1 MQFALAPEELWKS
14 NTLFRDEHRNKPMW
28 ASERVMPFGIF
39 PASGIAQR
47 KAYAQMELVWI
58 EFDKLEAPIV
68 LSGFL
73 ARWTAQRKELGLSTR
88 LAFGKQ
94 YTDDVCV
101 VVLGVARMVR
111 FIRAWHTVISSFNIL
126 MAPPKKRQLGCA
138 ATWLGAIL
146 APATGAVTTPM
157 SKRLRAIEML
167 RLLLA
172 EKLTLGQLAKL
183 NGLLE
188 HLCDVFCLPRSAMFH
203 MYEPMQTSVVLHPD
217 FEFVPSKHLVKQT
230 ASWLLRL
237 AKVAGSRCGQ
247 MLVTPWKATESTRL
261 LHWYSDA
268 AKEGCGRPGLGGWYS
283 GYWWQWI
290 LPEGYEH
297 LTIPLLEFMA
307 VLVNIVVFGRLVLR
321 GFHDKA
327 FIVMHIDASASVT
340 VLASGAPK
348 SQPMQLVWEA
358 ISSRPEYQKL
368 KKRLGAAHTFGP
380 ANLMADAASRDKRDV
395 ISRISAQMRLAA
407 VELKVPSSL
416 KESISKI
423 SQEIFMLVNKK
434 AAVQRAVADLETN
447 PVAAARSDY
456 LIGAKRAA
464 CPDGMVD
471 QQMSEQQLNH
481 EVAASVLVEQAAVE
495 ASQLASVERQPS
507 KKRTSALTELYS
519 AEQSNGSALKPF
531 AAPPEGSVEQ
541 GDAVQK
547 LKEDVAAEWIAD
559 RLAERSAEWVAERS
573 AHAASL
579 LPTAGRPLT
588 AAEQAL
594 DIGQANTPDS
604 ASNVMQRKLF
614 KMLKLTPT
622 NVSIE
627 LEGAGQ
633 PAGDSDKAVNR
644 NGFGKHNLRRSD
656 SGSQS
661 KVARLAP
668 ITPIGS
674 FAVARD
680 VRESKS
686 TLDTYAS
693 EAVKGMTASLFNDKS
708 PYALQLGDEPVMR
721 EAVQSL
727 FTLINDYVPTGT
739 KSKDKSDWK
748 WWEKMTARFGTRAWR
763 DDALANLGYD
773 RAGHFREIILQAL
786 VLVEVSK
793 EMVPKQITR
802 RQAGLKAKPGSA
814 FGVLTSA
821 RRVHARFCIQM
832 AKSPL
837 VHLVL
842 KSLLKR
848 YIANHGLHALLP
860 KRKEPFTREMI
871 IQMLNL
877 DPPTSKS
884 NSYGP
889 CDNGHDFMVVL
900 VMLQILVQTGM
911 RLSELIGTDDT
922 CRPPMC
928 WDSFIYLLENV
939 LLHSL
944 SSEQA
949 DSMDA
954 DSCVL
959 LKVGTAKADPTGSH
973 WAPFPVY
980 LPYRGSEQ
988 LNAARAIRDLDQ
1000 VMQVPEMNRRDTGVF
1015 VKRSGK
1021 RMARTYLVNTL
1032 DAMVRAVGKDPTQF
1046 SFHSARIWLACALK
1060 ESGASN
1066 NRTQGM
1072 VRWLSEDS
1080 LRIYARDSRHTYAHW
1095 LDKAMQ
1101 ANVDAKQVANLPTLD
1116 DDNAWSQ
1123 LQDWIKLP
1131 DDNEI

>member
-1 MQFALAPEELWKS
+1 
-14 NTLFRDEHRNKPMW
+14 
-28 ASERVMPFGIF
+28 MPFGIF

-58 EFDKLEAPIV
+58 EFDRLEAPIV
-68 LSGFL
+68 LAGFL
-73 ARWTAQRKELGLSTR
+73 ARWTAQRLSLGLSTR

-101 VVLGVARMVR
+101 VVLGVARMIR

-157 SKRLRAIEML
+157 AKRLRAIEML

-203 MYEPMQTSVVLHPD
+203 MYEPMQASVVLHPD

-290 LPEGYEH
+290 LPEGYGH
-297 LTIPLLEFMA
+297 LTIPLLEFIA

-321 GFHDKA
+321 GFHDMA

-358 ISSRPEYQKL
+358 ISERPEYKKL
-368 KKRLGAAHTFGP
+368 KRRLGAAHTFGP

-395 ISRISAQMRLAA
+395 ISRISAQMRLEA
-407 VELKVPSSL
+407 VQLRVPSSL
-416 KESISKI
+416 KETVYKI
-423 SQEIFMLVNKK
+423 AQEIKLIMEDKAVKK
-434 AAVQRAVADLETN
+434 SAVA
-447 PVAAARSDY
+447 A
-456 LIGAKRAA
+456 
-464 CPDGMVD
+464 
-471 QQMSEQQLNH
+471 MSSEQLNH
-481 EVAASVLVEQAAVE
+481 EVAAAVLVDQTAVDFD
-495 ASQLASVERQPS
+495 P
-507 KKRTSALTELYS
+507 
-519 AEQSNGSALKPF
+519 
-531 AAPPEGSVEQ
+531 
-541 GDAVQK
+541 QK
-547 LKEDVAAEWIAD
+547 LKEEKAAEWIAD
-559 RLAERSAEWVAERS
+559 RITDKRAEWIADVD
-573 AHAASL
+573 AHAGSV
-579 LPTAGRPLT
+579 LPTVERPLT
-588 AAEQAL
+588 AAEQSL
-594 DIGQANTPDS
+594 GLGQANTPDS
-604 ASNVMQRKLF
+604 ASYVMQKKLS
-614 KMLKLTPT
+614 KMLELPPVYVAIEKIGYDLPT
-622 NVSIE
+622 GNCTQAFNMGGFRKRSI
-627 LEGAGQ
+627 LR
-633 PAGDSDKAVNR
+633 GDS
-644 NGFGKHNLRRSD
+644 
-656 SGSQS
+656 
-661 KVARLAP
+661 VACVKLAKRAP
-668 ITPIGS
+668 VTPVTS
-674 FAVARD
+674 FRIASE

-686 TLDTYAS
+686 TLNIYAS
-693 EAVKGMTASLFNDKS
+693 EAVNGMTASLFNDKS
-708 PYALQLGDEPVMR
+708 PYALRLGDEPVMR
-721 EAVQSL
+721 EAVSSL
-727 FTLINDYVPTGT
+727 FALINDYVPSGT

-793 EMVPKQITR
+793 EMAPKEISR

-814 FGVLTSA
+814 FSVLTSA
-821 RRVHARFCIQM
+821 RRVHARFCVQM

-860 KRKEPFTREMI
+860 KRKEPFTRD
-871 IQMLNL
+871 MLVKML
-877 DPPTSKS
+877 SLEPPTGKG

-889 CDNGHDFMVVL
+889 CDDVHDFMVVL
-900 VMLQILVQTGM
+900 TLLTILAQTGM
-911 RLSELIGTDDT
+911 RLSELIGTEDE
-922 CRPPMC
+922 CRPALC
-928 WDSFIYLLENV
+928 WDAFIYLLDDI
-939 LLHSL
+939 LIHSL
-944 SSEQA
+944 DSEQA
-949 DSMDA
+949 AKMSA
-954 DSCVL
+954 DCSVL
-959 LKVGTAKADPTGSH
+959 FKVGTSKADPTGSH

-980 LPYRGSEQ
+980 LPFRWGEPI
-988 LNAARAIRDLDQ
+988 NAAKAIMDLDQ
-1000 VMQVPEMNRRDTGVF
+1000 IVRVPDADRKRTAVF

-1021 RMARTYLVNTL
+1021 KMSRTYLVNTL
-1032 DAMVRAVGKDPTQF
+1032 DAMVAAVGKDPKQF

-1060 ESGASN
+1060 EAGASN
-1066 NRTQGM
+1066 SRTQGM

-1101 ANVDAKQVANLPTLD
+1101 ADVDAKQVANLPTLD

-1131 DDNEI
+1131 DDDPNMIG

>member
-1 MQFALAPEELWKS
+1 
-14 NTLFRDEHRNKPMW
+14 
-28 ASERVMPFGIF
+28 MPFGIF

-58 EFDKLEAPIV
+58 EFDRLEAPIV
-68 LSGFL
+68 LAGFL
-73 ARWTAQRKELGLSTR
+73 ARWTAQRLSLGLSTR

-101 VVLGVARMVR
+101 VVLGVARMIR

-157 SKRLRAIEML
+157 AKRLRAIEML

-203 MYEPMQTSVVLHPD
+203 MYEPMQASVVLHPD

-290 LPEGYEH
+290 LPEGYGH
-297 LTIPLLEFMA
+297 LTIPLLEFIA

-321 GFHDKA
+321 GFHDMA

-358 ISSRPEYQKL
+358 ISERPEYKKL
-368 KKRLGAAHTFGP
+368 KRRLGAAHTFGP

-395 ISRISAQMRLAA
+395 ISRISAQMRLEA
-407 VELKVPSSL
+407 VQLRVPSSL
-416 KESISKI
+416 KETVYKI
-423 SQEIFMLVNKK
+423 AQEIKLIMEDKAVKK
-434 AAVQRAVADLETN
+434 S
-447 PVAAARSDY
+447 AAA
-456 LIGAKRAA
+456 A
-464 CPDGMVD
+464 
-471 QQMSEQQLNH
+471 MSSEQLNH
-481 EVAASVLVEQAAVE
+481 EVAAAVLVDQTAVDFD
-495 ASQLASVERQPS
+495 P
-507 KKRTSALTELYS
+507 
-519 AEQSNGSALKPF
+519 
-531 AAPPEGSVEQ
+531 
-541 GDAVQK
+541 QK
-547 LKEDVAAEWIAD
+547 LKEEKAAEWIAD
-559 RLAERSAEWVAERS
+559 RITDKRAEWIADVD
-573 AHAASL
+573 AHAGSV
-579 LPTAGRPLT
+579 LPTVERPLT
-588 AAEQAL
+588 AAEQSL
-594 DIGQANTPDS
+594 GLGQANTPDS
-604 ASNVMQRKLF
+604 ASYVMQKKLS
-614 KMLKLTPT
+614 KMLELPPVYVAIEKVGSDLPT
-622 NVSIE
+622 GNCTQAFNMGGFRKRSI
-627 LEGAGQ
+627 LR
-633 PAGDSDKAVNR
+633 GDS
-644 NGFGKHNLRRSD
+644 
-656 SGSQS
+656 
-661 KVARLAP
+661 VACVKLAKRAP
-668 ITPIGS
+668 VTPVTS
-674 FAVARD
+674 FRIASE

-686 TLDTYAS
+686 TLNIYAS
-693 EAVKGMTASLFNDKS
+693 EAVNGMTASLFNDKS
-708 PYALQLGDEPVMR
+708 PYALRLGDEPVMR
-721 EAVQSL
+721 EAVSSL
-727 FTLINDYVPTGT
+727 FALINDYVPSGT

-793 EMVPKQITR
+793 EMAPKEISR

-814 FGVLTSA
+814 FSVLTSA
-821 RRVHARFCIQM
+821 RRVHARFCVQM

-860 KRKEPFTREMI
+860 KRKEPFTRD
-871 IQMLNL
+871 MLVKML
-877 DPPTSKS
+877 SLEPPTGKG

-889 CDNGHDFMVVL
+889 CDDVHDFMVVL
-900 VMLQILVQTGM
+900 TLLTILAQTGM
-911 RLSELIGTDDT
+911 RLSELIGTEDE
-922 CRPPMC
+922 CRPALC
-928 WDSFIYLLENV
+928 WDAFIYLLDDI
-939 LLHSL
+939 LIHSL
-944 SSEQA
+944 DSEQA
-949 DSMDA
+949 AKMSA
-954 DSCVL
+954 DCSVL
-959 LKVGTAKADPTGSH
+959 FKVGTSKADPTGSH

-980 LPYRGSEQ
+980 LPFRWGEPI
-988 LNAARAIRDLDQ
+988 NAAKAIMDLDQ
-1000 VMQVPEMNRRDTGVF
+1000 IVRVPDADRKRTAVF

-1021 RMARTYLVNTL
+1021 KMSRTYLVNTL
-1032 DAMVRAVGKDPTQF
+1032 DAMVAAVGKDPKQF

-1060 ESGASN
+1060 EAGASN
-1066 NRTQGM
+1066 SRTQGM

-1131 DDNEI
+1131 DDDPNMIG

>member
-1 MQFALAPEELWKS
+1 
-14 NTLFRDEHRNKPMW
+14 
-28 ASERVMPFGIF
+28 MPFGIF

-58 EFDKLEAPIV
+58 EFDRLEAPIV

-73 ARWTAQRKELGLSTR
+73 ARWTAQRLRLGLSTR

-101 VVLGVARMVR
+101 VVLGVARMIR
-111 FIRAWHTVISSFNIL
+111 FIRAWHTVISSFNIM

-188 HLCDVFCLPRSAMFH
+188 HLCDVFCLPRSVMFH

-237 AKVAGSRCGQ
+237 ANVAGSRCGQ
-247 MLVTPWKATESTRL
+247 MIVTPWKATESTRL

-290 LPEGYEH
+290 LPEGYDH

-321 GFHDKA
+321 GFHDHA
-327 FIVMHIDASASVT
+327 FIIMHIDASASVT

-358 ISSRPEYQKL
+358 ISDRPEYQKL
-368 KKRLGAAHTFGP
+368 KRRLGAAHTYGP

-395 ISRISAQMRLAA
+395 ISQISAQMRLEA
-407 VELKVPSSL
+407 VQLRVPSSL
-416 KESISKI
+416 KESIFNI
-423 SQEIFMLVNKK
+423 AQEILLITNKK
-434 AAVQRAVADLETN
+434 AAMQD
-447 PVAAARSDY
+447 AAAGLKID
-456 LIGAKRAA
+456 
-464 CPDGMVD
+464 PQTED
-471 QQMSEQQLNH
+471 QMSSEQLNH
-481 EVAASVLVEQAAVE
+481 EVAAAVLVGEAA
-495 ASQLASVERQPS
+495 
-507 KKRTSALTELYS
+507 ELP
-519 AEQSNGSALKPF
+519 QSLREEK
-531 AAPPEGSVEQ
+531 
-541 GDAVQK
+541 
-547 LKEDVAAEWIAD
+547 AAEWIAD
-559 RLAERSAEWVAERS
+559 RIIDKGAEWNDDVS
-573 AHAASL
+573 TPVDSVV
-579 LPTAGRPLT
+579 PTVGRPLT
-588 AAEQAL
+588 SAEQSL
-594 DIGQANTPDS
+594 GIGQANTPDS
-604 ASNVMQRKLF
+604 ASYVMHRKLCS
-614 KMLKLTPT
+614 M
-622 NVSIE
+622 
-627 LEGAGQ
+627 
-633 PAGDSDKAVNR
+633 
-644 NGFGKHNLRRSD
+644 FG
-656 SGSQS
+656 
-661 KVARLAP
+661 LAP
-668 ITPIGS
+668 IDEACAQTRVSRHSGGYVSAVNVNSFGKRSAQQNDSDISNKITKGMPGTPISS
-674 FAVARD
+674 FRVARD
-680 VRESKS
+680 LRESRS
-686 TLDTYAS
+686 TLNIYAS
-693 EAVKGMTASLFNDKS
+693 EAVNGMTASLFNDKS
-708 PYALQLGDEPVMR
+708 PYALQLGSEPVMR
-721 EAVQSL
+721 EAVASL
-727 FTLINDYVPTGT
+727 FELINNYVPAGT

-748 WWEKMTARFGTRAWR
+748 WWEKMTARFGTTAWR

-793 EMVPKQITR
+793 EMAPKEITR

-814 FGVLTSA
+814 FSVLTSA
-821 RRVHARFCIQM
+821 RRVHARFCVQM

-860 KRKEPFTREMI
+860 KRKEPFTRD
-871 IQMLNL
+871 MLVKML
-877 DPPTSKS
+877 SLEPPTGKS

-889 CDNGHDFMVVL
+889 CDNVHDFVVVL
-900 VMLQILVQTGM
+900 TLLKILAQTGM
-911 RLSELIGTDDT
+911 RLSELIGTDDE
-922 CRPPMC
+922 CRPSLC
-928 WDSFIYLLENV
+928 WDAFIYLLDNV
-939 LLHSL
+939 LMHSL
-944 SSEQA
+944 DSEQA
-949 DSMDA
+949 SKMNTDC
-954 DSCVL
+954 CVM
-959 LKVGTAKADPTGSH
+959 LKVGTSKADPTGSH

-980 LPYRGSEQ
+980 LPFRWGEPI
-988 LNAARAIRDLDQ
+988 NAAKAIMDLDQ
-1000 VMQVPEMNRRDTGVF
+1000 IMQVPEADRKKTQVF
-1015 VKRSGK
+1015 VKRNGK
-1021 RMARTYLVNTL
+1021 KMSRTYLVTTL
-1032 DAMVRAVGKDPTQF
+1032 DAIVTAIGKDPKQF

-1060 ESGASN
+1060 EAGASN

-1131 DDNEI
+1131 DNDPNVIG